1 MPWRVAQLTTEVH
14 WAAVSEPGW
23 QNLSGCGHSSAGGN
37 RMTRPPP
44 HELHARCATW
54 RTADAG
60 RVGTPVSGLV
70 MVEMSCGVTDLL
82 RPLREIPRCLIS
94 TSGG

>member
-37 RMTRPPP
+37 RMTRPPHMSYMLGAP
-44 HELHARCATW
+44 RGELQTLA
-54 RTADAG
+54 
-60 RVGTPVSGLV
+60 
-70 MVEMSCGVTDLL
+70 E
-82 RPLREIPRCLIS
+82 
-94 TSGG
+94 